1 VIELY
6 FLIYRIPKM
15 MSALARERN
24 RSALAWSLIG
34 VAAWLGSE
42 LIVLFGFGI
51 IYGIGVEV
59 MGWPEQLP
67 AGLRLIMYVAA
78 IAAAIGGVTIARRIL
93 YAKSRDNSYFPAPPP
108 PPKF

>member
-1 VIELY
+1 MIELY

-34 VAAWLGSE
+34 VGAWLAGE
-42 LIVLFGFGI
+42 FIVIFGFSI
-51 IYGIGVEV
+51 IYGIGIAAF
-59 MGWPEQLP
+59 GWPEDLP
-67 AGLRLIMYVAA
+67 GGLRLIMYIAA

-93 YAKSRDNSYFPAPPP
+93 AAKSRDNSFPLPPP
-108 PPKF
+108 PPQF